1 MANPRQKLSLCTR
14 FVLGSAILSA
24 IALAVRSAARRKRR
38 IDFNGKT
45 VLISGASRGLGLEL
59 ARGFAD
65 EGADLV
71 LLARDVN
78 MLAESARELRR
89 YGVKV
94 DIFAVDVA
102 SREQAQSTVSSLLA
116 SGRHIDVLVNNAGTI
131 QVGPVE
137 NMKLEDYQSA
147 MGVHFWGPLYLMQE
161 IIPHMTARRQG
172 RIVNIASIGGK
183 VAVPHLLPYAASKFA
198 LVGLSEGMRAEM
210 LKNGI
215 YVTTVCPGLM
225 RTGSHLNAY
234 FKGQHKKEYAL
245 FAIANASPLL
255 STGSETAAQ
264 QIIEACRYGQAEII
278 ITPQARLLRLANSLF
293 PNFVADSFGLIN
305 LLLPTA
311 LQPDGNLPKLGSES
325 RSPIAPSILT
335 ASADRAANRNNELPP
350 DEVPLKNGSTAQ
362 VTNETVAHPLC
373 ICTHPTHF
381 VGRCRNAVSPPEH
394 MCTDCMENHFHR
406 ADDPAI

>member
-1 MANPRQKLSLCTR
+1 MADSRQKLSLCTR
-14 FVLGSAILSA
+14 FVLSTAVLGA
-24 IALAVRSAARRKRR
+24 IAFAVRSAARRRR
-38 IDFNGKT
+38 RTDFNGKT

-71 LLARDVN
+71 LLARDMN
-78 MLAESARELRR
+78 TLAESAKELKR

-102 SREQAQSTVSSLLA
+102 NRDQVHDTVFSLLA
-116 SGRHIDVLVNNAGTI
+116 NGRNIDVLVNNAGTI

-137 NMKLEDYQSA
+137 NMELEDYQSA
-147 MGVHFWGPLYLMQE
+147 MDVHFWGPLYLMQE

-198 LVGLSEGMRAEM
+198 LVGLSEGMRAEL

-255 STGSETAAQ
+255 STRSETAAQ
-264 QIIEACRYGQAEII
+264 QIIQACRYGRAEII

-305 LLLPTA
+305 LVLPTA
-311 LQPDGNLPKLGSES
+311 LQGDGNIPKLGSDS
-325 RSPIAPSILT
+325 RSPIAPSVLT
-335 ASADRAANRNNELPP
+335 APADRAANRNNELRSE
-350 DEVPLKNGSTAQ
+350 EVPRNNGAPRH
-362 VTNETVAHPLC
+362 VINETGPHPVC

-381 VGRCRNAVSPPEH
+381 VGRCRNEVSPPEH
-394 MCTDCMENHFHR
+394 MCADCMENHFHR

>member
-1 MANPRQKLSLCTR
+1 MQ
-14 FVLGSAILSA
+14 
-24 IALAVRSAARRKRR
+24 
-38 IDFNGKT
+38 
-45 VLISGASRGLGLEL
+45 
-59 ARGFAD
+59 
-65 EGADLV
+65 
-71 LLARDVN
+71 
-78 MLAESARELRR
+78 
-89 YGVKV
+89 
-94 DIFAVDVA
+94 
-102 SREQAQSTVSSLLA
+102 
-116 SGRHIDVLVNNAGTI
+116 
-131 QVGPVE
+131 
-137 NMKLEDYQSA
+137 LEDYQSA
-147 MGVHFWGPLYLMQE
+147 MAVHFWGPLYLMQE

-172 RIVNIASIGGK
+172 RIVNVASIGGK

-245 FAIANASPLL
+245 FAVANASPLL
-255 STGSETAAQ
+255 STRSETAAQ

-293 PNFVADSFGLIN
+293 PNLVADTFGLVN

-325 RSPIAPSILT
+325 RSPIAPSVLT
-335 ASADRAANRNNELPP
+335 AAADRAANRNNELPSE
-350 DEVPLKNGSTAQ
+350 EVPGNNGAADH
-362 VTNETVAHPLC
+362 VIKTVAQTVC
-373 ICTHPTHF
+373 VCTHPTHF
-381 VGRCRNAVSPPEH
+381 VGRCRNEVSPPEH
-394 MCTDCMENHFHR
+394 MCANCMENHFHR

>member
-1 MANPRQKLSLCTR
+1 
-14 FVLGSAILSA
+14 
-24 IALAVRSAARRKRR
+24 
-38 IDFNGKT
+38 
-45 VLISGASRGLGLEL
+45 
-59 ARGFAD
+59 
-65 EGADLV
+65 
-71 LLARDVN
+71 
-78 MLAESARELRR
+78 
-89 YGVKV
+89 
-94 DIFAVDVA
+94 
-102 SREQAQSTVSSLLA
+102 
-116 SGRHIDVLVNNAGTI
+116 
-131 QVGPVE
+131 
-137 NMKLEDYQSA
+137 

-255 STGSETAAQ
+255 STRSETAAQ

-325 RSPIAPSILT
+325 RSHIAPSILT
-335 ASADRAANRNNELPP
+335 APADRAANRNNELPS
-350 DEVPLKNGSTAQ
+350 DEVPLKNGSTDH
-362 VTNETVAHPLC
+362 VINETVAHPLC

-381 VGRCRNAVSPPEH
+381 VGRCRNEVSPPEH
-394 MCTDCMENHFHR
+394 MCADCMENHFHR